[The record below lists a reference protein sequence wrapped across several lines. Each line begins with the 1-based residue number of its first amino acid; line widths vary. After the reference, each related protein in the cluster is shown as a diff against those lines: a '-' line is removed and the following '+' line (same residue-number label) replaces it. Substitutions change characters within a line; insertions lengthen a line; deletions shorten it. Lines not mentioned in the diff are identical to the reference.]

1 MNSLI
6 SSRLGKIDSV
16 DIFIQWT
23 RNHVSNSSGIVHVA
37 ADFSMHV
44 HSKAHS
50 VYIIKLLR
58 LGEFSDWS
66 M

>member
-1 MNSLI
+1 MNLLI

-16 DIFIQWT
+16 IQWT
-23 RNHVSNSSGIVHVA
+23 RNRVSNSSGIVYVA
-37 ADFSMHV
+37 ADFSMHM

>member
-1 MNSLI
+1 MNLLI

-16 DIFIQWT
+16 IQWT
-23 RNHVSNSSGIVHVA
+23 RNRVSNSSGIVHVA
-37 ADFSMHV
+37 ADFSMHM